1 MAVRGTSE
9 KFSKNMGMFVRL
21 CRSFV
26 SHIGETY
33 PKDERSQGRLGGYA
47 PLTYQTITKQPNS
60 SSAWQT
66 SLRNESQELVPGF
79 QQSASEKSSTGILAT
94 AALVLLV
101 RLIFSLEFEARAL
114 RILNCKLNI

>member
-21 CRSFV
+21 CRSW
-26 SHIGETY
+26 ETY